1 MLENKKVDLFLA
13 AINQYTQ
20 SNVVENVEK
29 KVNGKDFISW
39 GENNQYPK
47 FLWDSYSNCSTLQT
61 IINGTSDYVCGDDIT
76 CNVPKFQTEVNKK
89 GETISDLIAKIAVDY
104 IIFGSFAIQVIRNI
118 NNEVSELYWID
129 INKLR
134 SDEKNEVF
142 YYSEDW
148 NKSYGRV
155 KTILYPKF
163 NPKDS
168 NPTSIFYYKNPISRG
183 VYGTP
188 IWGASTLD
196 VQIDIAIT
204 NFHNS
209 EINNNFMS
217 SKMIS
222 FCNGTPTDEQK
233 SEIERDLNEKF
244 SGSENAGRFLISFS
258 ESRENAP
265 EVINLNSD
273 DFDKRYSELEKRTSQ
288 QIFIAFRAQPILF
301 GLQKENNGFSQDEY
315 LQAFALYNRTMVKPI
330 QNIIVKCFNKLFN
343 TDKSI
348 TIKPFSLEVV
358 EDTLTDKDVIQ

>member
-47 FLWDSYSNCSTLQT
+47 FLWDLYSNCSTLQT
-61 IINGTSDYVCGDDIT
+61 IVNGTADYVCGDDII
-76 CNVPKFQTEVNKK
+76 CNVPNFQSQVNKK
-89 GETISDLIAKIAVDY
+89 GETIGELIAKIAVDY

-163 NPKDS
+163 NPKDT
-168 NPTSIFYYKNPISRG
+168 NPTSIFYFKGNKTRS

-188 IWGASTLD
+188 IWSAAVKN
-196 VQIDIAIT
+196 VQIENAIT
-204 NFHNS
+204 DFHLN
-209 EINNNFMS
+209 EISNNFMT
-217 SKMIS
+217 SKLIS
-222 FCNGTPTDEQK
+222 FNNGQPDDEQK
-233 SEIERDLNEKF
+233 AEIERNLSEKF
-244 SGSENAGRFLISFS
+244 SGSENAGRVMIAFS
-258 ESRENAP
+258 DSKENAP
-265 EVINLNSD
+265 EVLDLGSD
-273 DFDKRYSELEKRTSQ
+273 NFPERYASLEKRNKE
-288 QIFIAFRAQPILF
+288 QIFCAFRCTPTLMGIIT
-301 GLQKENNGFSQDEY
+301 ESNGFATSEY
-315 LQAFALYNRTMVKPI
+315 SDSY
-330 QNIIVKCFNKLFN
+330 KLFN
-343 TDKSI
+343 KTVVSPIQQAIINAFDKILGVKDSI
-348 TIKPFSLEVV
+348 TINPFIITFENN
-358 EDTLTDKDVIQ
+358 

>member
-20 SNVVENVEK
+20 SNVVENIEK

-47 FLWDSYSNCSTLQT
+47 FLWDLYSNCSTLQT
-61 IINGTSDYVCGDDIT
+61 IVNGTADYVCGDDII
-76 CNVPKFQTEVNKK
+76 CNVPNFQSQVNKK
-89 GETISDLIAKIAVDY
+89 GETIGELIAKIAVDY

-168 NPTSIFYYKNPISRG
+168 NPTSIFYFKGNKTRTT
-183 VYGTP
+183 YGTP
-188 IWGASTLD
+188 IWSAAVKN
-196 VQIDIAIT
+196 VQIENAIT
-204 NFHNS
+204 DFHLN
-209 EINNNFMS
+209 EISNNFMT
-217 SKMIS
+217 SKLIS
-222 FCNGTPTDEQK
+222 FNNGQPDDEQK
-233 SEIERDLNEKF
+233 AEIERNLSEKF
-244 SGSENAGRFLISFS
+244 SGSENAGRLMIAFS
-258 ESRENAP
+258 DSKENAP
-265 EVINLNSD
+265 EVLDLGSD
-273 DFDKRYSELEKRTSQ
+273 NFPERYASLEKRNKE
-288 QIFIAFRAQPILF
+288 QIFCAFRCTPTLMGIIT
-301 GLQKENNGFSQDEY
+301 ESNGFATSEY
-315 LQAFALYNRTMVKPI
+315 SDSY
-330 QNIIVKCFNKLFN
+330 KLFN
-343 TDKSI
+343 KTVVSPIQQAIINAFDKILGVKDSI
-348 TIKPFSLEVV
+348 TINPFIITFENN
-358 EDTLTDKDVIQ
+358 

>member
-47 FLWDSYSNCSTLQT
+47 FLWDLYSNCSTLQT
-61 IINGTSDYVCGDDIT
+61 IINGTADYVCGDEII
-76 CNVPKFQTEVNKK
+76 CNVSNFQSQVNKK
-89 GETISDLIAKIAVDY
+89 GETIGELIAKIAVDY

-148 NKSYGRV
+148 NKSFGRV

-168 NPTSIFYYKNPISRG
+168 NPTSIFYFKGNKTRTT
-183 VYGTP
+183 YGTP
-188 IWGASTLD
+188 IWSAAVKN
-196 VQIDIAIT
+196 VQIENAIT
-204 NFHNS
+204 DFHLN
-209 EINNNFMS
+209 EINNNFMT
-217 SKMIS
+217 SKLIS
-222 FCNGTPTDEQK
+222 FNNGTPDDEQK
-233 SEIERDLNEKF
+233 AEIERNLSEKF
-244 SGSENAGRFLISFS
+244 SGSENAGRLMIAFS
-258 ESRENAP
+258 DSKENAP
-265 EVINLNSD
+265 EVLDLGSD
-273 DFDKRYSELEKRTSQ
+273 NFPERYASLEKRNKE
-288 QIFIAFRAQPILF
+288 QIFCAFRCTPTLMGIIT
-301 GLQKENNGFSQDEY
+301 ESNGFATSEY
-315 LQAFALYNRTMVKPI
+315 SDSY
-330 QNIIVKCFNKLFN
+330 KLFN
-343 TDKSI
+343 KTVVSPIQQAIVNAFDKILGVKDSI
-348 TIKPFSLEVV
+348 TINPFIITFENN
-358 EDTLTDKDVIQ
+358 

>member
-47 FLWDSYSNCSTLQT
+47 FLWDLYSNCSTLQT
-61 IINGTSDYVCGDDIT
+61 IVNGTADYVCGDEII
-76 CNVPKFQTEVNKK
+76 CNVPNFQSQVNKK
-89 GETISDLIAKIAVDY
+89 GETIGELIAKIAVDY

-163 NPKDS
+163 NSKDT
-168 NPTSIFYYKNPISRG
+168 NPTSIFYFKGNKTRTT
-183 VYGTP
+183 YGTP
-188 IWGASTLD
+188 IWSAAVKN
-196 VQIDIAIT
+196 VQIENAIT
-204 NFHNS
+204 DFHLN
-209 EINNNFMS
+209 EISNNFMT
-217 SKMIS
+217 SKLIS
-222 FCNGTPTDEQK
+222 FNNGQPDDEQK
-233 SEIERDLNEKF
+233 AEIERNLSEKF
-244 SGSENAGRFLISFS
+244 SGSENAGRVMIAFS
-258 ESRENAP
+258 DSKENAP
-265 EVINLNSD
+265 EVLDLGSD
-273 DFDKRYSELEKRTSQ
+273 NFPERYASLEKRNKE
-288 QIFIAFRAQPILF
+288 QIFCAFRCTPTLMGIIT
-301 GLQKENNGFSQDEY
+301 ESNGFATSEY
-315 LQAFALYNRTMVKPI
+315 SDSY
-330 QNIIVKCFNKLFN
+330 KLFN
-343 TDKSI
+343 KTVVSPIQQAIVTTFDKILGVKDSI
-348 TIKPFSLEVV
+348 TINPFTITFENN
-358 EDTLTDKDVIQ
+358 

>member
-47 FLWDSYSNCSTLQT
+47 FLWDLYSNCSTLQT
-61 IINGTSDYVCGDDIT
+61 IVNGTADYVCGDDII
-76 CNVPKFQTEVNKK
+76 CNVPNFQSQVNKK
-89 GETISDLIAKIAVDY
+89 GETIGELIAKIAVDY

-148 NKSYGRV
+148 NKSFGRV

-168 NPTSIFYYKNPISRG
+168 NPTSIFYFKGNKTRTT
-183 VYGTP
+183 YGTP
-188 IWGASTLD
+188 IWSAAVKN
-196 VQIDIAIT
+196 VQIENAIT
-204 NFHNS
+204 DFHLN
-209 EINNNFMS
+209 EINNNFMT
-217 SKMIS
+217 SKLIS
-222 FCNGTPTDEQK
+222 FNNGTPDDEQK
-233 SEIERDLNEKF
+233 AEIERNLSEKF
-244 SGSENAGRFLISFS
+244 SGSENAGRLMIAFS
-258 ESRENAP
+258 DSKENAP
-265 EVINLNSD
+265 EVLDLGSD
-273 DFDKRYSELEKRTSQ
+273 NFPERYASLEKRNKE
-288 QIFIAFRAQPILF
+288 QIFCAFRCTPTLMGIIT
-301 GLQKENNGFSQDEY
+301 ESNGFATSEY
-315 LQAFALYNRTMVKPI
+315 SDSY
-330 QNIIVKCFNKLFN
+330 KLFN
-343 TDKSI
+343 KTVVSPIQQAIVNAFDKILGVKDSI
-348 TIKPFSLEVV
+348 TINPFIITFENN
-358 EDTLTDKDVIQ
+358 